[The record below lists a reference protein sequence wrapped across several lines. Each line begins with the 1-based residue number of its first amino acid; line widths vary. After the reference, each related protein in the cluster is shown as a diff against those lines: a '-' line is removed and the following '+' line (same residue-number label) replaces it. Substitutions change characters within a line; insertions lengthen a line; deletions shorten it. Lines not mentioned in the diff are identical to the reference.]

1 MSANILDGC
10 AAEVTEFKIFFDPDN
25 GLPSSPGTFTVYSK
39 SSHVMLIGVKLN
51 ALCDASASTF
61 EIEMLTSSAFS
72 PSFFFSLDDVL
83 DDPMLR

>member
-61 EIEMLTSSAFS
+61 EMTRCVWSWMFRNSMI
-72 PSFFFSLDDVL
+72 VVVG
-83 DDPMLR
+83 R